1 MNRLAPNNL
10 VSNPSYTRNTFLVKD
25 TISFNEEQS
34 YGAGVKFDQE
44 MKLASNVRLSK
55 IEDRQRFFEE
65 EIHKLLTLL

>member
-25 TISFNEEQS
+25 TTSFNEEQS
-34 YGAGVKFDQE
+34 YGGKFDQDL
-44 MKLASNVRLSK
+44 KLASNARLSK